1 MKGLNHYTDEM
12 VRNDIISVFCFGQEI
27 GRIGLDEDLQRSSF
41 QYNPQFLQSN
51 QYTNLFP
58 KTGVLKRVPN
68 VQLFSQFNTGTF
80 RGLPPMIADSLPDV
94 FGNIIFKKWLET
106 SDKQFRQISVI
117 EQLAYVADRGMG
129 ALEFRPSKELP
140 QSSSIDLS
148 EVIAVLKEVLESKQE
163 VYESKLNHDAL
174 LNIFKIGTSAGGARP
189 KILISEHKESGEIIP
204 GDINYSSDYYHY
216 LVKLHLEDEIGYS
229 REVVEYCY
237 YLTATQLG
245 ITMMPS
251 KLIDQKHFATLRF
264 DRQHGMKKHILTAT
278 GLTGWD
284 FQRPNDSSYENLF
297 ELALFLKVPH
307 REIEELFKRMV
318 FNIVFFNTDDHLKN
332 HSFMYD
338 EKSDR
343 WNLSPAYDLTYSM
356 NPLMNYT
363 RISRALSV
371 NGKRVDIALDDVMT
385 IADTYTIKN
394 ARNVIL
400 DIQEGIDF
408 WNEKSIELALPEMIV
423 QSIQKDFIRLI

>member
-1 MKGLNHYTDEM
+1 MSK
-12 VRNDIISVFCFGQEI
+12 NDIISVFCFGQEI
-27 GRIGLDEDLQRSSF
+27 GRIGFDEHLSRSSF
-41 QYNPQFLQSN
+41 QYNPDFLQSN
-51 QYTNLFP
+51 QYANLFP
-58 KTGVLKRVPN
+58 QTGILKRVQQ
-68 VQLFSQFNTGTF
+68 VQLFSQFNSETF

-94 FGNIIFKKWLET
+94 FGNIIFKKWLEA
-106 SDKQFRQISVI
+106 SHKEFNQISVI

-140 QSSSIDLS
+140 QSSTIDLT
-148 EVIAVLKEVLESKQE
+148 EIIAVLKDVLNSKKALHE
-163 VYESKLNHDAL
+163 TKLNNEAL

-189 KILISEHKESGEIIP
+189 KILISEHKETGEIIP
-204 GDINYSSDYYHY
+204 GDLSHSSNYNHY

-264 DRQHGMKKHILTAT
+264 DRQNGIKQHILTAT

-284 FQRPNDSSYENLF
+284 FQSPKDSSYENLF

-318 FNIVFFNTDDHLKN
+318 FNIVFFNSDDHLKN
-332 HSFMYD
+332 HSFIYD
-338 EKSDR
+338 ERLDR
-343 WNLSPAYDLTYSM
+343 WNLSPAYDLTYSL

-371 NGKRVDIALDDVMT
+371 NGKRVDISLEDVMT

-394 ARNVIL
+394 ARNVVTA
-400 DIQEGIDF
+400 IQDAIDF
-408 WNEKSIELALPEMIV
+408 WHVKAVELAIPGNIV
-423 QSIQKDFIRLI
+423 QSIRNDFTRLI